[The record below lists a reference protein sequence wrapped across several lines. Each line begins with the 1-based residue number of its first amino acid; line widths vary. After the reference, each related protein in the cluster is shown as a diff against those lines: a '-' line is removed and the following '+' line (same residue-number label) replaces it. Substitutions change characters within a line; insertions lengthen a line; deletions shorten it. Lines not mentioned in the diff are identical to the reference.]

1 MGRKQPDDKSRG
13 AEPEEQVTIW
23 TVRRKLF
30 VSYFILFSLL
40 FILVTAVATWLE
52 YNQISNAKEL
62 AELIMAA
69 MGVASGRV
77 LWLAACSIIAV
88 EVGNMIVEY
97 LIVDRYKRGKKDGQ
111 QSERASWQ
119 AWYERQQAA
128 QREGRP
134 FNEPPPAGPEDGKGK

>member
-23 TVRRKLF
+23 AVRRKLF

-40 FILVTAVATWLE
+40 FILVTAVAAWLE

-62 AELIMAA
+62 AELVMAA

-97 LIVDRYKRGKKDGQ
+97 LIVDRYKRGKKEVHREWK
-111 QSERASWQ
+111 S
-119 AWYERQQAA
+119 WYERQQAA

-134 FNEPPPAGPEDGKGK
+134 FNEPPPAGPEDGKGKIRN